1 MKLNKILAI
10 ALAALTMTACSDDDD
25 SGYNTAA
32 DVTVNMADP
41 TMNATEDYTGIMYN
55 VPIEVTGV
63 ANGPIK
69 VTVEMQGVGSTPAE
83 ADKHYIVTTD
93 YVIIPEGET
102 IGYIEFHPTG
112 DDEIN
117 ENRVFDIKIVKA
129 EGAKIGTQTTTT
141 ITLKDDDHL
150 IPQAYSAT
158 IGNWMVDCSDGQY
171 QVEITGYPEGD
182 PKYGKEVN
190 VVGIGGDPDYPNLT
204 AVAQISVDPDTEQIK
219 LTFNYGQVIGTVM
232 TSRFGEQKL
241 QFIGF
246 DGTYIYPT
254 GSQDAVS
261 NPSRTQ
267 FAFSEGFAGCYNAGG
282 WYGWFMQLDVSMT
295 KIAN

>member
-1 MKLNKILAI
+1 MKLNRIFAI

-25 SGYNTAA
+25 SEYNTAS

-41 TMNATEDYTGIMYN
+41 TMTATEDYTGVMYN

-83 ADKHYIVTTD
+83 ADKHYIATTD

-117 ENRVFDIKIVKA
+117 ENRTFDIKIVKA
-129 EGAKIGTQTTTT
+129 EGAKIGSQTTTT

-150 IPQAYSAT
+150 IPEAYSAT
-158 IGNWMVDCSDGQY
+158 IGNWIVSCDAGRYPVQ
-171 QVEITGYPEGD
+171 ITGYAEGED
-182 PKYGKEVN
+182 GYGREVKI
-190 VVGIGGDPDYPNLT
+190 IGLGGYSVCEATAEFAVDSETEEVRLT
-204 AVAQISVDPDTEQIK
+204 
-219 LTFNYGQVIGTVM
+219 LNYGQVLATVNFNN
-232 TSRFGEQKL
+232 FGQQDVL
-241 QFIGF
+241 LIGF
-246 DGTYIYPT
+246 DGQNIYPS
-254 GSQDAVS
+254 GSQTIVS
-261 NPSRTQ
+261 NPEKTAFR
-267 FAFSEGFAGCYNAGG
+267 FSEGLAGAFNSGG
-282 WYGWFMQLDVSMT
+282 WRAWWMQVNLSMV
-295 KIAN
+295 KAQ